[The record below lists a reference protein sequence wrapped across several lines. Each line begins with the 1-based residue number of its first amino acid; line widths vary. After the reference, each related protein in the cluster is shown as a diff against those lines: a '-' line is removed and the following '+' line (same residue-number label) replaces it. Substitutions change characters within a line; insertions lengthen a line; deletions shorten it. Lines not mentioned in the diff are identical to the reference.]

1 MIQLHVSDLD
11 FNATLNILEED
22 SAITVTWFETNCMK
36 LNSDKCHL
44 LVSGHHYEEVFINIG
59 NERIWE
65 NKNVE
70 LFE

>member
-1 MIQLHVSDLD
+1 MIQLHVSDLE

-22 SAITVTWFETNCMK
+22 STITVTWFETNCMK